1 MKSSVKLFVLTVM
14 LASCVGHETEFA
26 RSLSAPSFADWI
38 LLNGKIVTLDDSSA
52 VKEAVAVKEGVI
64 VAVGTDGEMRRRK
77 GPQTREIN
85 LGGRTVIPGLIDSH
99 IHATLAGLNWD
110 SELHWQSLRT
120 LAAGLQQIAAAATVK
135 PAGTWI
141 VVAGGWMPT
150 QFAERRL
157 PSRAELDAA
166 APGNPVYLQILGR
179 AALLN
184 SAALKALGITR
195 ESADPPGGQF
205 ERDAKSGELTGYALG
220 AGAWE
225 YVYDKI
231 PHATLDTARQ
241 GLRNCFREL
250 NRLGLTSIGDLHT
263 DRVSFAHRRLLND
276 MVRAGELTVRVNFYI
291 APNDT
296 GDELE
301 QLSRSIEEIK
311 QLNHSDLFRFAGFGE
326 FLARGIGDGDVASLK
341 GITISAAAKDKF
353 RQAVEFAARGGHSLH
368 LHATQDNTARQ
379 LLDVIES
386 VNREIPL
393 SRSRIGFAHLE
404 DATPETIERI
414 KKLGGG
420 IAVQSRLLLTAESSL
435 ELWGEQK
442 TRNAPPLRTMLDAGI
457 PLGAG
462 TDAFRI
468 GNYSPM
474 LALWWLVTGKSIAG
488 TAIRDPKHNLTR
500 IEALRAYTLGS
511 AWFTGDEKRKG
522 SIEIGKFA
530 DLVVLNGDYLSV
542 PEERIPSLESLLTM
556 IGGRIVYAAGPFAR
570 F

>member
-38 LLNGKIVTLDDSSA
+38 LLNGKIVTLDASSA

-64 VAVGTDGEMRRRK
+64 VAVGTDGEMRRWK

-110 SELHWQSLRT
+110 FELHWQSLRT

-150 QFAERRL
+150 QFAERRM

-166 APGNPVYLQILGR
+166 APGHPVYLQILGR

-195 ESADPPGGQF
+195 ESPDPPGGQF

-231 PHATLDTARQ
+231 PHATPDTARQ

-250 NRLGLTSIGDLHT
+250 NRLGLTSIGDLHM

-276 MVRAGELTVRVNFYI
+276 MVRTGQLTVRVNFYI
-291 APNDT
+291 APNDA

-326 FLARGIGDGDVASLK
+326 FLARGTGDADVASLK

-368 LHATQDNTARQ
+368 LHTTDNTARQ

-442 TRNAPPLRTMLDAGI
+442 TRSAPPLRTMLDAGI

-462 TDAFRI
+462 TDAFRT

-511 AWFTGDEKRKG
+511 AWFTGDEKKKG

-542 PEERIPSLESLLTM
+542 AEERIPALESLLTM
-556 IGGRIVYAAGPFAR
+556 VGSRVVYAAGQFAR